1 VNFRDDILR
10 GVRLFLIIFAG
21 VLTCV
26 AAYRMMHSTGEAA
39 VQEAPPPD
47 AQPVPETASSADP
60 STETHGLV
68 VPEPPPVPGEKP
80 KVKAPPPVKHVAK
93 FDTSVP
99 PPPQPAVSHAK
110 RVAAVPSGRGFETSE
125 PVALPAPLE
134 EPSNPAPST
143 PKSGVGYK
151 SLMEVDTNR
160 AAVESAPHPLM
171 VQVPDQPEEEKPKG
185 NRFFRAV
192 GKIFHPSG
200 KKETAPQ
207 TLQPQKQ

>member
-1 VNFRDDILR
+1 VHFRDDILR

-21 VLTCV
+21 VLSCV
-26 AAYRMMHSTGEAA
+26 AVYRMMHSSGEAA

-60 STETHGLV
+60 SAETHGLV

-80 KVKAPPPVKHVAK
+80 KVIAPPPVKRVAQ

-99 PPPQPAVSHAK
+99 PPPQPAAAHAK
-110 RVAAVPSGRGFETSE
+110 RVAAVPSGRAFETSE
-125 PVALPAPLE
+125 PVALPAPVLVE
-134 EPSNPAPST
+134 SSDSAPAT
-143 PKSGVGYK
+143 PKSAVGYK
-151 SLMEVDTNR
+151 SLIEADVNR
-160 AAVESAPHPLM
+160 PAVESAPHPAM
-171 VQVPDQPEEEKPKG
+171 VQVPDQPEEKPKG
-185 NRFFRAV
+185 NRFVRAV

-207 TLQPQKQ
+207 TLQPQK